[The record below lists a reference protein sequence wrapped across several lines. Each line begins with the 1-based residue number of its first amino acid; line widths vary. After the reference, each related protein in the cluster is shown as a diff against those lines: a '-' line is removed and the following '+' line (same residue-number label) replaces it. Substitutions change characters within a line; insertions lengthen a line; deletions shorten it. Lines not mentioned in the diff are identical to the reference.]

1 MKKNI
6 FGMAVLAALTLTSC
20 KQEKATP
27 EASSET
33 QSAESVNNDS
43 IIAAAPANDIVKST
57 LKDNSGKTLEVTFD
71 NTKDIATLVFNGESL
86 ELKGQ
91 RPASGIWYKND
102 HYELRGKGD
111 DVQLSKD
118 GKVVFQSA
126 ASTATA
132 DDILKSTLKDNSGK
146 TLEVTFDNT
155 KDIATLIF
163 NGESLEL
170 KGQRPASGIWYKNDH
185 YELRGKGDDVQLSKD
200 GKVVFAN
207 IK

>member
-6 FGMAVLAALTLTSC
+6 FGMAVLTALTLTSC

-43 IIAAAPANDIVKST
+43 IIAAAPASDIV
-57 LKDNSGKTLEVTFD
+57 
-71 NTKDIATLVFNGESL
+71 
-86 ELKGQ
+86 
-91 RPASGIWYKND
+91 
-102 HYELRGKGD
+102 
-111 DVQLSKD
+111 
-118 GKVVFQSA
+118 
-126 ASTATA
+126 
-132 DDILKSTLKDNSGK
+132 KSTLKDNSGK